1 MSYASAL
8 RLPRF
13 VGLSVKALVLAV
25 LMVALT
31 SFGVQSNRPPTAV
44 LGNIEVVDADAQAE
58 GAGTV
63 PQVQLIDAVCITN
76 TPTQAPC

>member
-1 MSYASAL
+1 MSFASAL
-8 RLPRF
+8 RLPKC

-44 LGNIEVVDADAQAE
+44 LGNVEVVDT
-58 GAGTV
+58 GTV

-76 TPTQAPC
+76 TPTQEPC